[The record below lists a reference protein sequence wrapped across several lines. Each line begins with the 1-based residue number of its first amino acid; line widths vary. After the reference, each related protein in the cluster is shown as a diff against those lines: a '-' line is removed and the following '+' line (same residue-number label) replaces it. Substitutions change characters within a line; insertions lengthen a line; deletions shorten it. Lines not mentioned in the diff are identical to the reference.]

1 MGNNGGNMTD
11 IHTIWFLLGIGYFL
25 GLVII
30 AYFGIVGT
38 NEIID
43 FKNRQYKQEQI
54 IERRKNGL
62 WKNNKTNTR
71 YAT

>member
-1 MGNNGGNMTD
+1 MTD

>member
-1 MGNNGGNMTD
+1 MDNNGGNMTD
-11 IHTIWFLLGIGYFL
+11 IHTIWLLLGIGYFL

-54 IERRKNGL
+54 KQIGL
-62 WKNNKTNTR
+62 SKAFEKAKNNEK
-71 YAT
+71 

>member
-1 MGNNGGNMTD
+1 MTD
-11 IHTIWFLLGIGYFL
+11 IHTIWLLLGIGYFL

-62 WKNNKTNTR
+62 WKNDKTNTR
-71 YAT
+71 CTT